1 MARKANYE
9 EKIATLQAKI
19 TKKQEE
25 LKTLKAQLEEVKA
38 KKAQQDYKLK
48 LRTPETLMRQG
59 FIRFSDIRQHH
70 IMHTVSGTFP
80 IDPAVLP

>member
-25 LKTLKAQLEEVKA
+25 LKTLKAQLDEVKT
-38 KKAQQDYKLK
+38 KKAQQEYKPLDEYMEQNN
-48 LRTPETLMRQG
+48 LTAE
-59 FIRFSDIRQHH
+59 D
-70 IMHTVSGTFP
+70 
-80 IDPAVLP
+80 VLGAIKE

>member
-25 LKTLKAQLEEVKA
+25 LKTLKAQLDEVKT
-38 KKAQQDYKLK
+38 KKAQQDYK
-48 LRTPETLMRQG
+48 
-59 FIRFSDIRQHH
+59 
-70 IMHTVSGTFP
+70 
-80 IDPAVLP
+80 VLVEYMEQNNLTSEDVLGAIKE

>member
-25 LKTLKAQLEEVKA
+25 LKTLKAQLDEVKT
-38 KKAQQDYKLK
+38 KKAQQDYK
-48 LRTPETLMRQG
+48 
-59 FIRFSDIRQHH
+59 
-70 IMHTVSGTFP
+70 
-80 IDPAVLP
+80 VLVEYMEQNNLTADDVLGAIKE

>member
-25 LKTLKAQLEEVKA
+25 LKTLKAQLDEVKT
-38 KKAQQDYKLK
+38 KKAQQDYK
-48 LRTPETLMRQG
+48 
-59 FIRFSDIRQHH
+59 
-70 IMHTVSGTFP
+70 
-80 IDPAVLP
+80 VLVEYMEPNNLTAEDVLGAIKE

>member
-9 EKIATLQAKI
+9 EKVATLQAKI

-38 KKAQQDYKLK
+38 KKAQQDYK
-48 LRTPETLMRQG
+48 
-59 FIRFSDIRQHH
+59 
-70 IMHTVSGTFP
+70 
-80 IDPAVLP
+80 VLVEYMEQNNLTAEDVLGAIKE

>member
-1 MARKANYE
+1 MKFSFFLRKGDSIMARKANYE

-38 KKAQQDYKLK
+38 KKAQQDYK
-48 LRTPETLMRQG
+48 
-59 FIRFSDIRQHH
+59 
-70 IMHTVSGTFP
+70 
-80 IDPAVLP
+80 VLVEYMEQNNLTAEDVLGAIKE

>member
-25 LKTLKAQLEEVKA
+25 LKTLKAQLDEVKT
-38 KKAQQDYKLK
+38 KKAQQDYKVLVEYMEQNN
-48 LRTPETLMRQG
+48 L
-59 FIRFSDIRQHH
+59 
-70 IMHTVSGTFP
+70 
-80 IDPAVLP
+80 PAEDVLGAIKE

>member
-25 LKTLKAQLEEVKA
+25 LKTLKAQLDEVKT
-38 KKAQQDYKLK
+38 KKAQQDYK
-48 LRTPETLMRQG
+48 
-59 FIRFSDIRQHH
+59 
-70 IMHTVSGTFP
+70 
-80 IDPAVLP
+80 VLVEYMEQNNLTAEDGLGAIKE

>member
-25 LKTLKAQLEEVKA
+25 LKTLKAQLDEVKT
-38 KKAQQDYKLK
+38 KKVQQDYKVLVEYMEQNN
-48 LRTPETLMRQG
+48 LWAEWSPRLTP
-59 FIRFSDIRQHH
+59 
-70 IMHTVSGTFP
+70 
-80 IDPAVLP
+80 

>member
-25 LKTLKAQLEEVKA
+25 LKTLKAQLDEVQT
-38 KKAQQDYKLK
+38 KKAQQDYK
-48 LRTPETLMRQG
+48 
-59 FIRFSDIRQHH
+59 
-70 IMHTVSGTFP
+70 
-80 IDPAVLP
+80 VLVEYMEQNNLTAEDVLGAIKE

>member
-25 LKTLKAQLEEVKA
+25 HKTLKAQLDEVKT
-38 KKAQQDYKLK
+38 KKAQQDYK
-48 LRTPETLMRQG
+48 
-59 FIRFSDIRQHH
+59 
-70 IMHTVSGTFP
+70 
-80 IDPAVLP
+80 VLVEYMEQNNLTAEDVLGAIKE

>member
-25 LKTLKAQLEEVKA
+25 LKTLKAQLDEVKT
-38 KKAQQDYKLK
+38 KKAQQDYK
-48 LRTPETLMRQG
+48 
-59 FIRFSDIRQHH
+59 
-70 IMHTVSGTFP
+70 
-80 IDPAVLP
+80 VLVEYMEQNNG

>member
-38 KKAQQDYKLK
+38 KKAQQDYK
-48 LRTPETLMRQG
+48 
-59 FIRFSDIRQHH
+59 
-70 IMHTVSGTFP
+70 
-80 IDPAVLP
+80 VLVEYMEQNNLTAEYVLGAIKE

>member
-25 LKTLKAQLEEVKA
+25 LKTLKAQLDEVKT
-38 KKAQQDYKLK
+38 KKASQDYK
-48 LRTPETLMRQG
+48 
-59 FIRFSDIRQHH
+59 
-70 IMHTVSGTFP
+70 
-80 IDPAVLP
+80 VLVEYMEQNNLTAEDVLGAIKE